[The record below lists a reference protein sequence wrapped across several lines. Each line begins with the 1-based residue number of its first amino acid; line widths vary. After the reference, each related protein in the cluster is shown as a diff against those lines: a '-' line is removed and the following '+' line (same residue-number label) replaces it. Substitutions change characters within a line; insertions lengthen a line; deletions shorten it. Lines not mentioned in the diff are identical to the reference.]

1 MSVRLNELLD
11 AIDFLVL
18 DDTGS
23 SLLSLSYP
31 DLLLLGCQPGENI
44 PVNSVEVETANG
56 MVVRD
61 TTLVEINFKD
71 SNGAYMAKWESLYC
85 LLNPN
90 PHQTRLSGM
99 YIRNNLYTATAPDAS
114 GRLYIAAKKGGVV
127 GLLPKV

>member
-1 MSVRLNELLD
+1 MNEHFD

-31 DLLLLGCQPGENI
+31 DDFLLLGYQPGEI
-44 PVNSVEVETANG
+44 LPVNSVEVETANG
-56 MVVRD
+56 KVVRNI
-61 TTLVEINFKD
+61 TLVEVNFKD
-71 SNGAYMAKWESLYC
+71 TNGAYMGQWERLYC
-85 LLNPN
+85 LINPD

-99 YIRNNLYTATAPDAS
+99 YIRNNLYTATAPDGS
-114 GRLYIAAKKGGVV
+114 GRLFIAAKKGGVL